1 MIMNKKRS
9 TPPLSAIWQRIDR
22 IYCITLKDRGDRQ
35 ASAKAQFARVGL
47 DGQVDFFLAERH
59 PNNCEQGIFESHL
72 ACLAMGLEA
81 GARHI
86 LVFED
91 DVIFG
96 PIDYRRFQAGI
107 DFFMQQTDQAMF
119 FLGCLVGKSRPTH
132 APGVRKVRYR
142 CLSHAYLVNAALAG
156 QIVQTPWQGIAYDAF
171 LRDCTRHHFALYPS
185 IAFQSN
191 SPTDNDRQRTLDMIR
206 RLFGGLRIIQ
216 LVNERYHRYPIIIIA
231 AHVLIISALILL
243 WTLIR

>member
-1 MIMNKKRS
+1 MIMDRKRS
-9 TPPLSAIWQRIDR
+9 TPSLSAIWQRIDR

-35 ASAKAQFARVGL
+35 ASATAQFARVGL
-47 DGQVDFFLAERH
+47 DGQVDFFRARRH

-72 ACLAMGLEA
+72 ACLSMGLEA

-86 LVFED
+86 LIFED

-96 PIDYRRFQAGI
+96 PIDCRRLQAGI
-107 DFFMQQTDQAMF
+107 DFFMQQSDQVIF
-119 FLGCLVGKSRPTH
+119 FLGCLIAGSRPT
-132 APGVRKVRYR
+132 PTSGVRKVRYR
-142 CLSHAYLVNAALAG
+142 CLSHAYLVNAALARR
-156 QIVQTPWQGIAYDAF
+156 IVATPWQDIAYDAV
-171 LRDCTRHHFALYPS
+171 LRDCTHRHFALYPS

-206 RLFGGLRIIQ
+206 RAFGGLRIIQ
-216 LVNERYHRYPIIIIA
+216 LVNEHYHRYPIIIIA
-231 AHVLIISALILL
+231 AHVLIIGALILL

>member
-1 MIMNKKRS
+1 M
-9 TPPLSAIWQRIDR
+9 
-22 IYCITLKDRGDRQ
+22 
-35 ASAKAQFARVGL
+35 ARVGPPTRR
-47 DGQVDFFLAERH
+47 GYARFAT
-59 PNNCEQGIFESHL
+59 
-72 ACLAMGLEA
+72 
-81 GARHI
+81 GA
-86 LVFED
+86 
-91 DVIFG
+91 
-96 PIDYRRFQAGI
+96 
-107 DFFMQQTDQAMF
+107 
-119 FLGCLVGKSRPTH
+119 
-132 APGVRKVRYR
+132 
-142 CLSHAYLVNAALAG
+142 LSHAYLVNAALAG

-191 SPTDNDRQRTLDMIR
+191 SPTDNDRQRTIDMIR